1 MKQLTKSKKIMVL
14 IAIII
19 LIAGIAITIVKGLN
33 FDLKYQE
40 TQSVQLYIGEKF
52 NEADIR
58 QITNEVLPNQAVMLE
73 KVEIYQDT
81 VIITAKETTEEQKN
95 NLVTKIKEKYETDLK
110 AEEIQITNIPHTR
123 LRDIMLPYVVPFVIA
138 VVIVLIYMGVR
149 YYKLGVGKV
158 LAQTIGLLILT
169 QALLFSVIAIARIPI
184 GRLTIPMV
192 LMVYMLTLIG
202 ITTKMEKQL
211 ANKKQEENKKEEK

>member
-81 VIITAKETTEEQKN
+81 VIITAKEITEEQKN
-95 NLVTKIKEKYETDLK
+95 NLVTKINEKYETDLK

-138 VVIVLIYMGVR
+138 VVIVLIYMEVR

>member
-1 MKQLTKSKKIMVL
+1 MKQLAKSKKIMIL

-19 LIAGIAITIVKGLN
+19 LIAGITITMIKGLN
-33 FDLKYQE
+33 FDLKYQK

-58 QITNEVLPNQAVMLE
+58 QITNEILPNQTVMLE
-73 KVEIYQDT
+73 KVEVYQDT
-81 VIITAKETTEEQKN
+81 VIITAKEITEEQKN
-95 NLVTKIKEKYETDLK
+95 NLVTKINEKYGTDLK
-110 AEEIQITNIPHTR
+110 AEEIQITNIPHTK
-123 LRDIMLPYVVPFVIA
+123 LRDIILPYVVPFVIA
-138 VVIVLIYMGVR
+138 IVIVLIYMGVR
-149 YYKLGVGKV
+149 YYKLGIGKV

-169 QALLFSVIAIARIPI
+169 QALLFSVIAITRIPV

-211 ANKKQEENKKEEK
+211 FKKKQEEK

>member
-1 MKQLTKSKKIMVL
+1 MKQITKSKKIMIL

-58 QITNEVLPNQAVMLE
+58 QITNEILPNQAVMLE

-81 VIITAKETTEEQKN
+81 VIITAKEITEEQKN
-95 NLVTKIKEKYETDLK
+95 NLVTKINEKYETDLK

-149 YYKLGVGKV
+149 YYKLGVVKV

>member
-14 IAIII
+14 IAIIN
-19 LIAGIAITIVKGLN
+19 LIAGIDIKIVKGLN

-81 VIITAKETTEEQKN
+81 VIVTAKEITEEQKN
-95 NLVTKIKEKYETDLK
+95 NLVTKINEKYETDLK

-202 ITTKMEKQL
+202 ITTEMEKQL

>member
-1 MKQLTKSKKIMVL
+1 MKQLAKSKKIMIL

-19 LIAGIAITIVKGLN
+19 LIAGIAITITKGLN
-33 FDLKYQE
+33 FDLKYQQ

-52 NEADIR
+52 NEADIK
-58 QITNEVLPNQAVMLE
+58 QITNEILPNQTAMLE
-73 KVEIYQDT
+73 KVEVYQDT
-81 VIITAKETTEEQKN
+81 VIITAKEITEEQKN
-95 NLVTKIKEKYETDLK
+95 NLVTKINEKYGTDLK
-110 AEEIQITNIPHTR
+110 AEEIQITNIPHTK
-123 LRDIMLPYVVPFVIA
+123 LRDIILPYVVPFVIA
-138 VVIVLIYMGVR
+138 IVIVLIYMGVR

-169 QALLFSVIAIARIPI
+169 QALLFSVIAITRIPV

-211 ANKKQEENKKEEK
+211 FKKKQEEK

>member
-1 MKQLTKSKKIMVL
+1 MKQLAKSKKIMIL

-19 LIAGIAITIVKGLN
+19 LIAGITITMIKGLN

-81 VIITAKETTEEQKN
+81 VIITAKEITEEQKN
-95 NLVTKIKEKYETDLK
+95 NLVTKINEKYETDLK

-123 LRDIMLPYVVPFVIA
+123 LRNIIFPYIVPFVIA
-138 VVIVLIYMGVR
+138 VVIVLIYMGIR

-211 ANKKQEENKKEEK
+211 FKKKQEEK